1 VQQYSRQQR
10 GYGRGNTRAKYAA
23 NCIQIHFFR
32 GNICGYI
39 RGYSC
44 GYTRGYFRG
53 YTRGYGR
60 GYGRGYCA
68 AN

>member
-23 NCIQIHFFR
+23 NCIKFPFFGGNIR
-32 GNICGYI
+32 GNI

-44 GYTRGYFRG
+44 G
-53 YTRGYGR
+53 
-60 GYGRGYCA
+60 
-68 AN
+68 